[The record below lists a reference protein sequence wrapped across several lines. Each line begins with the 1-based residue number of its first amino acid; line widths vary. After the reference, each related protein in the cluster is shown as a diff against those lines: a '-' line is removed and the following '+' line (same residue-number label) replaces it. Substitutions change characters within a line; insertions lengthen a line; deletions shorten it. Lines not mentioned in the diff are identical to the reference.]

1 MNELCIVEGTL
12 SRFIARVWTGIE
24 VINFTPKCWYIFVLG
39 RIIGIYTAWNIED
52 ISYLSAT
59 CQIRKQGIVAV
70 NWYKPVKE
78 IEIEMS
84 VKLNYIWQV
93 YL

>member
-1 MNELCIVEGTL
+1 MNELCIVKETM
-12 SRFIARVWTGIE
+12 SWFIARVWTGIK

-39 RIIGIYTAWNIED
+39 RIIGLYTAWNIEE
-52 ISYLSAT
+52 ISYLSAA

-70 NWYKPVKE
+70 NWYEPKE

-84 VKLNYIWQV
+84 WEFELNYIWQ
-93 YL
+93 L